1 MSQTIKVAIVSDIHY
16 ASAAEQARG
25 NDYEFRGL
33 ANPFLRLFVRFHRR
47 FFWLKDPLSQNYLLD
62 RFIAQAGKYDYA
74 VANGDYSCNS
84 ASVGLS
90 DNAACQSASECLQK
104 LRQTFGDRLYA
115 NFGDHELGKISFF
128 GGRGGMRLASWRRA
142 LEELRL
148 RPFWQID
155 VGNYVLLGMVSSLI
169 ALPVFEPDCLPE
181 ERTEW
186 KRLRQEHFNQ
196 IRAAFAALHPK
207 QRVLLFCHDPTALPF
222 LWQDEAIRT
231 RLPQVEQTVI
241 GHLHSKLIWW
251 KSRLLTGMPHI
262 TFLGHTAKRLSA
274 ALRQARHWRPF
285 HVRLCPALAGI
296 QLLNDGGFLMA
307 ELDPEIRRPAQFG
320 FHALPRD

>member
-1 MSQTIKVAIVSDIHY
+1 
-16 ASAAEQARG
+16 
-25 NDYEFRGL
+25 
-33 ANPFLRLFVRFHRR
+33 LRLFVRFHRR
-47 FFWLKDPLSQNYLLD
+47 FFWLKDPLSPNYLLD
-62 RFIAQAGKYDYA
+62 RFIVQAGKYDYA

-84 ASVGLS
+84 AFVGLS

-115 NFGDHELGKISFF
+115 NFGDHELGKISFV

-148 RPFWQID
+148 RPFWQ
-155 VGNYVLLGMVSSLI
+155 VSMGNYVLLGVVSSLI

-186 KRLRQEHFNQ
+186 KRLRQQHFNE

-251 KSRLLTGMPHI
+251 KSRLLAGMPQI

>member
-1 MSQTIKVAIVSDIHY
+1 MSESIRVAIVSDIHY
-16 ASAAEQARG
+16 AGVAEQARG

-33 ANPFLRLFVRFHRR
+33 ANPFLRAFVRFHRR

-62 RFIAQAGKYDYA
+62 RFITQAGKCDYA

-84 ASVGLS
+84 AFVGLS

-104 LRQTFGDRLYA
+104 LRLTFGDRLYA

-128 GGRGGMRLASWRRA
+128 GGRGGMHLASWRRA
-142 LEELRL
+142 LEELHL
-148 RPFWQID
+148 RPFWQFNI
-155 VGNYVLLGMVSSLI
+155 GNYVLMGVVSSLI
-169 ALPVFEPDCLPE
+169 ALPVFEPDCLPQ
-181 ERTEW
+181 ERAEW
-186 KRLRQEHFNQ
+186 ERLRQGHFSEVRN
-196 IRAAFAALHPK
+196 AFAALHSK
-207 QRVLLFCHDPTALPF
+207 QRILLFCHDPTALPF

-231 RLPQVEQTVI
+231 RVPQIEQTII

-251 KSRLLTGMPHI
+251 KSRLLAGMPHI

-274 ALRQARHWRPF
+274 ALRKGHHWRPF

-296 QLLNDGGFLMA
+296 QLLNDGGFLTA
-307 ELDPEIRRPAQFG
+307 DLDPEIRQPAQFR
-320 FHALPRD
+320 FHPLPRD

>member
-1 MSQTIKVAIVSDIHY
+1 MSESIRIAIVSDIHY

-33 ANPFLRLFVRFHRR
+33 ANPLLRLFVRFHRR

-62 RFIAQAGKYDYA
+62 QFIAQAGKYDYA
-74 VANGDYSCNS
+74 IANGDYSCNS
-84 ASVGLS
+84 AFIGLS

-104 LRQTFGDRLYA
+104 LRQAFGDRFYA
-115 NFGDHELGKISFF
+115 NFGDHELGKISFV
-128 GGRGGMRLASWRRA
+128 GGRGGMRFASWRCA

-148 RPFWQID
+148 CPFWQFNI
-155 VGNYVLLGMVSSLI
+155 GNYVLLGLVSSLI
-169 ALPVFEPDCLPE
+169 ALPVYESDCLPE
-181 ERTEW
+181 ECAEW
-186 KRLRQEHFNQ
+186 NRIREEHFREVRN
-196 IRAAFAALHPK
+196 AFTALDSK

-222 LWQDEAIRT
+222 LWHDEGIRT
-231 RLPQVEQTVI
+231 RLPQIEQTII

-251 KSRLLTGMPHI
+251 KSRMLSGMPHI
-262 TFLGHTAKRLSA
+262 TFLGHTAKRLST

-296 QLLNDGGFLMA
+296 QLLNDGGFLA
-307 ELDPEIRRPAQFG
+307 ADLDPDIRRPAQFR
-320 FHALPRD
+320 FHPLPRD